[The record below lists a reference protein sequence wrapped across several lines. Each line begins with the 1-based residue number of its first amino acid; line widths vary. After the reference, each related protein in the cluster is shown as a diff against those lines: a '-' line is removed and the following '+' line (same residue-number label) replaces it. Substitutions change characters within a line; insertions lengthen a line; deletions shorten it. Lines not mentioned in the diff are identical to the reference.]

1 MCYNLGKMLRSGDVV
16 RYVFH
21 STNNDDVLRKLYKI
35 TQKDQLIITQPTG
48 IKELLNAGM
57 TSSEVK
63 QYIGV
68 ITNLYSVVLTK
79 DCAMIT
85 KTWQS
90 FMSFCVQHKLCPEF
104 VDDDGVVVPKVVP
117 HELLTLDPLYQ
128 HKDHTYAWHLMTIDE
143 FRAVVERCIACIPG
157 DWYLRATYGFGEQLT
172 DNGDVDLYYDDDG
185 APVSRLIKKDRLESV
200 QLSVAVAEAD
210 YRVHLC
216 SAFNCCI
223 DDSWNKKWFAGYYKS
238 LDEIAT
244 LKNSSEV
251 LQMSLCDTDS
261 VGDDTLYIY
270 ERNLVCL
277 NENHNC
283 VPVTAILSDIYGD
296 DIFIPAQYCKQC
308 KKVFVNYHRYN
319 AIRERYKVVL
329 GNMRMVKNGEY
340 TGNENVP
347 ARESPLMLCGYR
359 VGWTNGLNK
368 FQRQEIIRYCLES
381 GAVSAYNL
389 ENLLNLLI
397 NVNGAKSDNDIAVK
411 EWTEDYEF
419 ISVVK
424 NSDEPKY
431 HNHKNRYIFEE
442 VAPRFSL
449 DEIPK
454 LINCDDVQ
462 AAIMGDDECAKKI
475 KPYWDALIENLHSA
489 AFESF
494 NKNNDP
500 VYTACYK
507 IFAVIGDVNGDLLRN
522 PFACSVDVIYSLA
535 VNIRIVCG
543 NNDFC
548 KIIERSDLDF
558 FKAEFEKMLRA
569 AIVRQRSKSRD
580 EVIAAKEIQ
589 KKIRYE
595 RRKKQLQEKRK
606 REALEMRQQEGT
618 KNEQEN

>member
-21 STNNDDVLRKLYKI
+21 SANNDDILRKLYKI
-35 TQKDQLIITQPTG
+35 PQKDQWIRTQPAA

-57 TSSEVK
+57 VGSEVRR
-63 QYIGV
+63 YIRE
-68 ITNLYSVVLTK
+68 IANLYYAVLTN
-79 DCAMIT
+79 DPTIINEV
-85 KTWQS
+85 WQS
-90 FMSFCVQHKLCPEF
+90 FMSFCVQYKLCPEF
-104 VDDDGVVVPKVVP
+104 VDDNGVIIPKLVP

-128 HKDHTYAWHLMTIDE
+128 HEDHTYAWHLMTIDE
-143 FRAVVERCIACIPG
+143 FRFVVERCISCIPS

-172 DNGDVDLYYDDDG
+172 DNGDVKLYYDNG
-185 APVSRLIKKDRLESV
+185 APVSRLTRKDILESV
-200 QLSVAVAEAD
+200 QLTAEVAEAD
-210 YRVHLC
+210 HKVHLC
-216 SAFNCCI
+216 RAFNCCI
-223 DDSWNKKWFAGYYKS
+223 DDDWNKRWFAEHYKF
-238 LDEIAT
+238 LDKIVT
-244 LKNSSEV
+244 LKKNFEI

-261 VGDDTLYIY
+261 VSDDTLYIY

-277 NENHNC
+277 NENHSC
-283 VPVTAILSDIYGD
+283 TPVTAVLSDIHGN

-308 KKVFVNYHRYN
+308 KKFFASYYRYN
-319 AIRERYKVVL
+319 AIRERYNVVL

-340 TGNENVP
+340 TGNENIP
-347 ARESPLMLCGYR
+347 ARESPLKLCGYR
-359 VGWTNGLNK
+359 VGWTNGLSK

-381 GAVSAYNL
+381 GAISAYNL
-389 ENLLNLLI
+389 ENLLKRLI
-397 NVNGAKSDNDIAVK
+397 NINGSKSDNDIAVK

-419 ISVVK
+419 ISVVE

-449 DEIPK
+449 GEIPK

-494 NKNNDP
+494 NKNNDL
-500 VYTACYK
+500 VYTACHK
-507 IFAVIGDVNGDLLRN
+507 VFAVIGDVNGDLLRN

-535 VNIRIVCG
+535 VNIRIVCD

-548 KIIERSDLDF
+548 KIIERSDLEF

-606 REALEMRQQEGT
+606 RETLAMRQQEGT